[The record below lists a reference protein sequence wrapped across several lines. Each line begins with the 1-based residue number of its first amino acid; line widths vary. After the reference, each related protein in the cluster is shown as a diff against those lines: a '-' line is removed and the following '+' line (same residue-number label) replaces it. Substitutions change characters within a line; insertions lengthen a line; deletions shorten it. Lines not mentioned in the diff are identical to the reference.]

1 MRIDTRSAGSDGPIP
16 YGRHSL
22 DDDDIRAVVE
32 VLRSDFLTQ
41 GPVVSRFERAVADRV
56 GAAFAVASN
65 SATSSLHLACRALGV
80 SRGDLVWTSPI
91 TFVAS
96 ANCARYCGA
105 DVDFVDIDR
114 RSYNLSVD
122 SLARKLAWSRSAGRL
137 PKAVIAV
144 HLAGHP
150 ADMAGIR
157 ALADEYGFRIIE
169 DASHAVGSRY
179 RDSKVGSCEYSD
191 ITVFSFHPVKIVTT
205 GEGGVAPTHDPDL
218 ARRMALLNSHGITR
232 DPDEMTHAP
241 DGPWYYQQIDLG
253 HNYRMTDIQAAL
265 GLSQL
270 SKLDRFIERRNA
282 LAERYDRMLADL
294 PVDGPWRDPR
304 DYSAFHLYIIRLKPS
319 HVARHREVFERL
331 RARGILVNLHYIPVY
346 RQPDFPGFDHKDFPE
361 AEAYYASAI
370 TLPLFPDMT
379 EAQQDRVVAA
389 LRDAL

>member
-144 HLAGHP
+144 HL
-150 ADMAGIR
+150 
-157 ALADEYGFRIIE
+157 
-169 DASHAVGSRY
+169 
-179 RDSKVGSCEYSD
+179 
-191 ITVFSFHPVKIVTT
+191 
-205 GEGGVAPTHDPDL
+205 
-218 ARRMALLNSHGITR
+218 
-232 DPDEMTHAP
+232 
-241 DGPWYYQQIDLG
+241 
-253 HNYRMTDIQAAL
+253 
-265 GLSQL
+265 
-270 SKLDRFIERRNA
+270 
-282 LAERYDRMLADL
+282 
-294 PVDGPWRDPR
+294 
-304 DYSAFHLYIIRLKPS
+304 
-319 HVARHREVFERL
+319 
-331 RARGILVNLHYIPVY
+331 
-346 RQPDFPGFDHKDFPE
+346 
-361 AEAYYASAI
+361 
-370 TLPLFPDMT
+370 
-379 EAQQDRVVAA
+379 
-389 LRDAL
+389 